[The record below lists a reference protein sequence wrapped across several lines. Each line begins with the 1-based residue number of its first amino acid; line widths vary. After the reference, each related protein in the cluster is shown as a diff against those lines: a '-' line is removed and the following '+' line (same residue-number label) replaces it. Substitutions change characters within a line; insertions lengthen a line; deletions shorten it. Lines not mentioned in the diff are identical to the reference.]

1 MSEYT
6 STIRDTFVSRE
17 TVVASVTECVK
28 SLSHFTEDPLM
39 SFANVAMQKPLC
51 FTITTQGL
59 CPFEDNVR
67 IIIPYAGMSKA
78 QLLVVQR
85 LIDEGTAQYAF
96 MNCSHQNGDFSVT
109 TVSNR
114 RTIFVDPCLVIFGI
128 FSIIRSAANLHELD
142 AQTILSVM
150 QQHII
155 STVCLHQHQLQGA
168 WRLMRES
175 EGAAHTAK
183 SSVSIA
189 PPVRHRLAGLRERAV
204 QPAGRDAARVDVQA
218 EHLCLLQR
226 LGAHFRAEGARGREA
241 QRGDLGREHHAEA
254 EALHLVA
261 AQQAVGEGPVV
272 CCGGARNRDAVVEVG
287 VELARFHVHCPVDVH
302 GACEALQE
310 LYLTV
315 AVRGVEVR
323 DKFIP
328 HALRVLF
335 RVIEMEF
342 QARHACRQSNY
353 YMFAG

>member
-6 STIRDTFVSRE
+6 STIRDTFFSRE

-114 RTIFVDPCLVIFGI
+114 RSIFVDPCLVIFAI
-128 FSIIRSAANLHELD
+128 FSIIRSAARSQELD

-155 STVCLHQHQLQGA
+155 STVCLHKNQLQTA
-168 WRLMRES
+168 WRLMQES
-175 EGAAHTAK
+175 EDEAHTAK
-183 SSVSIA
+183 SSASIG
-189 PPVRHRLAGLRERAV
+189 PP
-204 QPAGRDAARVDVQA
+204 
-218 EHLCLLQR
+218 
-226 LGAHFRAEGARGREA
+226 
-241 QRGDLGREHHAEA
+241 
-254 EALHLVA
+254 
-261 AQQAVGEGPVV
+261 
-272 CCGGARNRDAVVEVG
+272 
-287 VELARFHVHCPVDVH
+287 
-302 GACEALQE
+302 
-310 LYLTV
+310 
-315 AVRGVEVR
+315 
-323 DKFIP
+323 
-328 HALRVLF
+328 
-335 RVIEMEF
+335 
-342 QARHACRQSNY
+342 
-353 YMFAG
+353 

>member
-6 STIRDTFVSRE
+6 STIRDTFFSRE

-114 RTIFVDPCLVIFGI
+114 HAIFVDPCLVIFSI
-128 FSIIRSAANLHELD
+128 FSIIRSAAREHALD

-183 SSVSIA
+183 SSASIA
-189 PPVRHRLAGLRERAV
+189 PP
-204 QPAGRDAARVDVQA
+204 
-218 EHLCLLQR
+218 
-226 LGAHFRAEGARGREA
+226 
-241 QRGDLGREHHAEA
+241 
-254 EALHLVA
+254 
-261 AQQAVGEGPVV
+261 
-272 CCGGARNRDAVVEVG
+272 
-287 VELARFHVHCPVDVH
+287 
-302 GACEALQE
+302 
-310 LYLTV
+310 
-315 AVRGVEVR
+315 
-323 DKFIP
+323 
-328 HALRVLF
+328 
-335 RVIEMEF
+335 
-342 QARHACRQSNY
+342 
-353 YMFAG
+353 